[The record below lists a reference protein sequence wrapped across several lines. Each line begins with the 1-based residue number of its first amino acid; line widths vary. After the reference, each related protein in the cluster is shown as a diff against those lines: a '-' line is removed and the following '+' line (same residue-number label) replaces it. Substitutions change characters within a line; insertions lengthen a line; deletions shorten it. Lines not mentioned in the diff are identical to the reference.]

1 MAESHSKVLEAKP
14 PRDLDPSLEAE
25 TLLTESES
33 PASIPRVAQ
42 SGQENHSAT
51 MS

>member
-14 PRDLDPSLEAE
+14 PTDLDPSLEAE
-25 TLLTESES
+25 TLLTGSES

-42 SGQENHSAT
+42 SGHEHRSAT
-51 MS
+51 MP